1 MNRQRVGEAAVL
13 IGTTLN
19 MTGAVLNSLGGAL
32 QKDAFCIWMFSNGI
46 FVCYFYG
53 IHKKWWEVNMGAI
66 AMILMY
72 IFFFC
77 TATYGWLK

>member
-1 MNRQRVGEAAVL
+1 
-13 IGTTLN
+13 
-19 MTGAVLNSLGGAL
+19 MTGAVMNSVGGTH
-32 QKDAFCIWMFSNGI
+32 QKEAFCIWMFSNSI
-46 FVCYFYG
+46 FVGYFYG
-53 IHKKWWEVNMGAI
+53 IHKKWWEVNMGAV